1 MQPIEFFNG
10 NDGSVFVVK
19 PDLVKR
25 LEMTDTEIIDYILGM
40 IQNNYEEA
48 WKALSL
54 EYASAQRNVPYF
66 KFVVVRRFLK
76 CNMGENDLLEWDI
89 DENRQMHL
97 EMVKCPMRG
106 ECPLE
111 SIVCKPKF
119 STGLSAR
126 ESEVLALLADG
137 HSNQEVADL
146 LFISIHTVKI
156 HAAHILDKLG
166 LKTMR
171 QAAAWYNRQRKP

>member
-1 MQPIEFFNG
+1 MQFIEFFNG
-10 NDGSVFVVK
+10 NDGTIFVVK
-19 PDLVKR
+19 PDSVKR
-25 LEMTDTEIIDYILGM
+25 LEMTDTEIIDYILEVV
-40 IQNNYEEA
+40 QNNYTEA

-76 CNMGENDLLEWDI
+76 CNMGENDLLDWDI
-89 DENRQMHL
+89 DGNGQMHL

-111 SIVCKPKF
+111 NIVCKPKF

-126 ESEVLALLADG
+126 ESEVLALLAEG

-166 LKTMR
+166 LKTIR
-171 QAAAWYNRQRKP
+171 QAAAWYRQRKP